1 MSRFCGLS
9 VALHILAEPSQITV
23 AKKFENIKPC
33 LHFLGQTIETLKNV
47 QKLSKSGVPYNYILD
62 ITKYFTIMHHPIL
75 LNSWPSWPHKS
86 WWHHFWTTPGLI
98 WPLFSI
104 YDDDLSFWSKHTQYS
119 LIAIQ
124 KICTSRFFLDKSLG
138 LIWIF
143 QHSRPNSRINQQRHP
158 HSSDSSDSSDS
169 LFYSWSDYEG
179 TISTIVEF
187 QFLPKILLSDWLA
200 RVWRQWLH
208 GGGNYFLQ
216 N

>member
-1 MSRFCGLS
+1 M
-9 VALHILAEPSQITV
+9 ALHILV
-23 AKKFENIKPC
+23 R
-33 LHFLGQTIETLKNV
+33 TLPDYCSTKSLKTTHLACIFGTNNRNT
-47 QKLSKSGVPYNYILD
+47 KSGVPYNNILD
-62 ITKYFTIMHHPIL
+62 ITKYFTIMHHQML
-75 LNSWPSWPHKS
+75 LNSWPHKS

-158 HSSDSSDSSDS
+158 HFSDSSDS
-169 LFYSWSDYEG
+169 LFYSWSDY
-179 TISTIVEF
+179 
-187 QFLPKILLSDWLA
+187 
-200 RVWRQWLH
+200 
-208 GGGNYFLQ
+208 N
-216 N
+216 